1 MNSLIQDSR
10 LIALCRRIPALADAI
25 NIRALEGGLSNK
37 NYRVDTATQSYVM
50 RVGTA
55 SPELLGIDR
64 GNEVINTD
72 SAWRAGVGP
81 AVIDSLPD
89 EQVLVLGWIEA
100 KTLHTAD
107 LQMQP
112 ALLTRIAH
120 ALRSLHSGAP
130 FQGRFHF
137 PTIRT
142 NYLKKVLKEGY
153 FLPDRY
159 LDLEPLVSEMERIL
173 DANPEPL
180 VPCNNDLL
188 AENFLD
194 DGEKIWIID
203 YEYSGQNEASFEIG
217 NLAAE
222 SFLPEDQ
229 LAQLCDVYWQENIPK
244 KLARAKA
251 WSMISRFGWVLWA
264 SIQEAISPMSFDFRS
279 WGMRK
284 WDAVMP
290 GLSGEPYQ
298 TLLKQLK
305 QDLP

>member
-1 MNSLIQDSR
+1 MNSLMQDSG
-10 LIALCRRIPALADAI
+10 LIALCRRIPALADAV

-37 NYRVDTATQSYVM
+37 NYRIDTATNSYVM
-50 RVGTA
+50 RVGA
-55 SPELLGIDR
+55 AGQELLGIDR
-64 GNEVINTD
+64 VNEIINTH

-89 EQVLVLGWIEA
+89 EQVLVLGWIDA
-100 KTLHTAD
+100 KTLHATD
-107 LQMQP
+107 LQTQP
-112 ALLTRIAH
+112 VLLSRIAQ
-120 ALRSLHSGAP
+120 ALRTLHSATA

-137 PTIRT
+137 PTIRN

-159 LDLEPLVSEMERIL
+159 LDFEPLVLELERL
-173 DANPEPL
+173 LAAHAEPL

-203 YEYSGQNEASFEIG
+203 YEYSGQNEASFDIG
-217 NLAAE
+217 NLAGE
-222 SFLPEDQ
+222 SFLPDEQ
-229 LAQLCDVYWQENIPK
+229 LALLCDAYWQEHIPL

-251 WSMISRFGWVLWA
+251 WSMIARFGWVLWA
-264 SIQEAISPMSFDFRS
+264 SIQEAISPISFGFRS

-284 WDAVMP
+284 WDSVMP
-290 GLSGEPYQ
+290 ELCGEPYQ
-298 TLLKQLK
+298 ILLKQLK
-305 QDLP
+305 HDHS